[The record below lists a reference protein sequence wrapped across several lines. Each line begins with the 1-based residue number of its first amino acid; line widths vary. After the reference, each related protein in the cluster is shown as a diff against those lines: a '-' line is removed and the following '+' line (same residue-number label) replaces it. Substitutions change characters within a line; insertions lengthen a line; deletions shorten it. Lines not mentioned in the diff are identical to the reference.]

1 MNAPDELGILADY
14 RREAVSEKLEN
25 ILWEIFAN
33 RKHNPDK
40 STAKFL
46 FMRYETVEGRYFI
59 LATNHYRTEESIE
72 KEYTPFKFNES
83 VKDAEASIASRGYG
97 AKLFP
102 FHVRGK
108 SSNVYAIKDS
118 ETFSSDLNSWAMK
131 DWINMDELGRV
142 IDFNQKFNPVR
153 FRTNF
158 ISPISERP
166 GEVPFFLKDYF
177 AGTPVDVFMRTHN
190 FKYFY
195 VFLNYNDTLNTS
207 ITPTLQQMAR
217 IYENT
222 DIEIYESINFTE
234 PVRITCKNSF
244 GLKPTYWTTA
254 LTFDWKLGDLDDST
268 KKYYKSSC
276 SLKVLDSE
284 TVLWFRNDSNGS
296 ADSKFNHR
304 TASYTAEEG
313 WKPDVRITI
322 PLTTNTY
329 KDSLDKDIQKLYEYI
344 YLRMQD
350 DIISINTLDSKIS
363 SKSRHVEQ
371 PARLRIILDI
381 LNEDMKTNP
390 NTGLIINSIKARS
403 NITPQKAIH
412 EMVLQSLSVMAKFLK
427 AAKEKD
433 AILSD
438 TKIFNT
444 AEMITALKASIEM
457 DKKNNTRS
465 TKRKQE
471 GLKFEAAVAEKVST
485 EMKEVKW
492 NHSDA
497 TISATNDL
505 EGQGI
510 DTLGELKLEDR
521 SIWISIQ
528 CKDRESA
535 TPKAE
540 LEAFVK
546 TVNQLKE
553 KKLELNPNDKFISV
567 LALAKEK
574 SFNYKQY
581 QELLHEQIFTIVEDK
596 EDIGSITLT
605 TIQSLY
611 DMLC

>member
-14 RREAVSEKLEN
+14 RREAISEKPEN
-25 ILWEIFAN
+25 IFWEIFAN

-46 FMRYETVEGRYFI
+46 FMRFETIEGRYFI

-83 VKDAEASIASRGYG
+83 VKDAEAAIASRGYG

-108 SSNVYAIKDS
+108 SSNIFTIKDS
-118 ETFSSDLNSWAMK
+118 DTFSSDLNSWAMK

-177 AGTPVDVFMRTHN
+177 ATKPVDVFMRSHN

-195 VFLNYNDTLNTS
+195 VFLNYNDTLNAS
-207 ITPTLQQMAR
+207 LTPALQQMAR
-217 IYENT
+217 IYEHS
-222 DIEIYESINFTE
+222 DIEIYESVSFAE
-234 PVRITCKNSF
+234 PVHILCKNSF
-244 GLKPTYWTTA
+244 GLHPSYWTTA
-254 LTFDWKLGDLDDST
+254 LIFEWKLGDLDDST
-268 KKYYKSSC
+268 KKYYKSTCRLTLLNS
-276 SLKVLDSE
+276 D
-284 TVLWFRNDSNGS
+284 TIIWFRNDSNGS

-304 TASYTAEEG
+304 TASYTTEEG
-313 WKPDVRITI
+313 WKPDVRVSI
-322 PLTTNTY
+322 PLTSISY
-329 KDSLDKDIQKLYEYI
+329 KDSLDKDISKLYEII
-344 YLRMQD
+344 YLRMEN
-350 DIISINTLDSKIS
+350 DIISINDTDAKIS
-363 SKSRHVEQ
+363 SKLRNTLEPS
-371 PARLRIILDI
+371 RLRVIVDI

-390 NTGLIINSIKARS
+390 NSGVIINAVKARS
-403 NITPQKAIH
+403 TIIPQKGVH
-412 EMVLQSLSVMAKFLK
+412 EMIFQSLGVMGKHLKSV
-427 AAKEKD
+427 KEKD
-433 AILSD
+433 STLTDS
-438 TKIFNT
+438 KIFSS

-457 DKKNNTRS
+457 DKKNSTRS
-465 TKRKQE
+465 TKRKKE
-471 GLKFEAAVAEKVST
+471 GLKFEAAVAEKVSS

-505 EGQGI
+505 EGEGI
-510 DTLGELKLEDR
+510 DTLGELKLTDR

-535 TPKAE
+535 IPKME
-540 LEAFVK
+540 LEAFIK

-553 KKLELNPNDKFISV
+553 KKLEINPNDKFISV
-567 LALAKEK
+567 LCLAKEK
-574 SFNYKQY
+574 SFNYKLY
-581 QELLHEQIFTIVEDK
+581 QELLHEQIFTVVEDK
-596 EDIGSITLT
+596 EDIGNITLT
-605 TIQSLY
+605 TIQMLY
-611 DMLC
+611 DMIL